1 MSKPRKRRD
10 FGSLPQNSNIQTSQY
25 VIVRGDEGLAFPSLL
40 TVAAS
45 IIVLAIFLPAVHLLS
60 KGLKV
65 QTKLIPIP
73 EPKRGATLS
82 SLVILVSFVAVFLWR
97 VSTHMLQLDTCSHIF
112 SVDPTCPGVVV
123 DVVDVPWLLV
133 LQAPILLGVFVVMKR
148 TGRNIASIGVDRK
161 DWRRM
166 LVLGGTV
173 SAIFVTISGLL
184 APSLGG
190 GFAGF
195 SASLAYGLVFF
206 AIVGFSEEIVWRG
219 YVQTRLTAYLG
230 RLEGLVISSLLFAV
244 LWHFPSEY
252 YAQSGAILAALAGTL
267 TRIPPGLLFGYLM
280 LRSQNILPSSIF
292 HLFWDWNIILWQVP
306 TA

>member
-190 GFAGF
+190 GLRRVFCVPCVWAGF
-195 SASLAYGLVFF
+195 LCNSRLQRGNSL
-206 AIVGFSEEIVWRG
+206 E
-219 YVQTRLTAYLG
+219 RLCSDEAD
-230 RLEGLVISSLLFAV
+230 R
-244 LWHFPSEY
+244 
-252 YAQSGAILAALAGTL
+252 
-267 TRIPPGLLFGYLM
+267 LFGQAGGAGNFLVAF
-280 LRSQNILPSSIF
+280 RRPVAFPI
-292 HLFWDWNIILWQVP
+292 
-306 TA
+306 